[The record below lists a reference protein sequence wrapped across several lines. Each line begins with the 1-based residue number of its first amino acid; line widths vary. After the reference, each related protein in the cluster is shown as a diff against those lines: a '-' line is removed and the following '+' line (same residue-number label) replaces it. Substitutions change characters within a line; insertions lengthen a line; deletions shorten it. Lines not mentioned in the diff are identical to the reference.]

1 MKKLLLVG
9 LMMLSSFITFAQIS
23 GTVLDS
29 DTNSPLPGATVIIQ
43 GTSDGVVTDFD
54 GNEIGYSA
62 VMDDITRFV
71 PIAEGNREYQLIQE
85 WVAQDGN
92 TIVDTDVPTP

>member
-1 MKKLLLVG
+1 M
-9 LMMLSSFITFAQIS
+9 
-23 GTVLDS
+23 
-29 DTNSPLPGATVIIQ
+29 DTNVTI
-43 GTSDGVVTDFD
+43 TSVKRFFDFD

-62 VMDDITRFV
+62 VIDDVTRFV

-92 TIVDTDVPTP
+92 TIIDTDVPTP